1 MEKSLDTGN
10 FISIAHLTDTHLF
23 AESDR
28 LLVGIPT
35 DASFQAV
42 LAEVKQ
48 TLPNVDLLLLTGDL
62 SQDSSIES
70 YQRMRNT
77 LDRHQIP
84 AYCLAGNHDDLAVMQ
99 KHLPSEYVN
108 LARSLN
114 IGNWKIIL
122 LSSVVIQSVQGYLA
136 KPELIW
142 LEEQLNCERD
152 RPTLI
157 AFHHPAVAIGSPWM
171 DGICLTNQ
179 DQFWE
184 ICDRYPQIK
193 VVINGHAHQ
202 DFDQIHQTAHNSVRC
217 LVSPS
222 TCVQFRPQTP
232 TFQVDTLAPAF
243 RHLRLY
249 DDGSIQTEVHRVKSK
264 QFSPDLQAISYSD
277 D

>member
-1 MEKSLDTGN
+1 MEKSLDTNN

-42 LAEVKQ
+42 LAEAKQ
-48 TLPNVDLLLLTGDL
+48 TLPSVDLLLLTGDL
-62 SQDSSIES
+62 SQDGSVES
-70 YQRMRNT
+70 YQRMRNA
-77 LDRHQIP
+77 LDSYQIP
-84 AYCLAGNHDDLAVMQ
+84 AYCLAGNHDDLAIMQ
-99 KHLPSEYVN
+99 KHLPSEYVS

-122 LSSVVIQSVQGYLA
+122 LNSVVTEAVQGYLA
-136 KPELIW
+136 EAELIW
-142 LEEQLNCERD
+142 LEEQLNSERD

-157 AFHHPAVAIGSPWM
+157 AFHHPAIAIGSPWM
-171 DGICLTNQ
+171 DSICLTNQ

-184 ICDRYPQIK
+184 IGDRHPQIK
-193 VVINGHAHQ
+193 IVINGHAHQ
-202 DFDQIHQTAHNSVRC
+202 DFDQIYQTPHNFVRC
-217 LVSPS
+217 LVSPA

-232 TFQVDTLAPAF
+232 TFQIDELAPAF

-249 DDGSIQTEVHRVKSK
+249 ADGSVQTEIYRLKSN
-264 QFSPDLQAISYSD
+264 QFVPDLQAANY
-277 D
+277 

>member
-1 MEKSLDTGN
+1 MEKSLDTNN

-28 LLVGIPT
+28 LLIGIPT

-62 SQDSSIES
+62 SQDGSVES
-70 YQRMRNT
+70 YQRMRNS
-77 LDRHQIP
+77 LDSYQIP
-84 AYCLAGNHDDLAVMQ
+84 AYCLAGNHDDLAIMQ
-99 KHLPSEYVN
+99 KHLPSEYVS

-122 LSSVVIQSVQGYLA
+122 LNSVVTEAVQGYLA
-136 KPELIW
+136 EAELTW
-142 LEEQLNCERD
+142 LEEQLNKEGD

-157 AFHHPAVAIGSPWM
+157 AFHHPAIAIGSPWM
-171 DGICLTNQ
+171 DSICLTNQ

-184 ICDRYPQIK
+184 IGDRHPQIK
-193 VVINGHAHQ
+193 IVINGHAHQ
-202 DFDQIHQTAHNSVRC
+202 DFDQIRQTNHNPVRC
-217 LVSPS
+217 LVSPA

-232 TFQVDTLAPAF
+232 TFQVDPLAPAF

-249 DDGSIQTEVHRVKSK
+249 ADGSVQTEIYRLKSN
-264 QFSPDLQAISYSD
+264 QFVPDLQAANY
-277 D
+277 